1 MLDKEREQ
9 ALKEYY
15 ESKMQQLASQMKAS
29 DTKAAQLF
37 EQYSSLLKALEDKE
51 LERNLL
57 LDQVKVSNQA
67 VKESKEDLGIF
78 LLSFVYLLLFYT
90 HNYAESTRSNYDT
103 QLRMLSEL
111 ALEREEKIQS
121 VEAENGAVK
130 GCKVACGK
138 CKTWN
143 TIEWLLT
150 EGRGGQRCAKGNHP
164 LTTFMV

>member
-67 VKESKEDLGIF
+67 VKESKEDLGIL
-78 LLSFVYLLLFYT
+78 LLSLCIYYYFILTITQRAQEAIMT
-90 HNYAESTRSNYDT
+90 HN
-103 QLRMLSEL
+103 
-111 ALEREEKIQS
+111 
-121 VEAENGAVK
+121 
-130 GCKVACGK
+130 
-138 CKTWN
+138 
-143 TIEWLLT
+143 
-150 EGRGGQRCAKGNHP
+150 
-164 LTTFMV
+164 